1 MVSLDSIEP
10 LALTLKCLWRN
21 KMPHVVLENINSVSE
36 VIESIVPFTTRIDG
50 GILKVTDT
58 YINSGQNKVLV
69 ESLAIENNTNQ
80 SFFVEL
86 SQKKASLTVRL
97 LPLTDP
103 AKTPGVKMIM
113 ATVAKQIKDSNS
125 DVSYGKTN
133 LQDFLLE

>member
-1 MVSLDSIEP
+1 
-10 LALTLKCLWRN
+10 
-21 KMPHVVLENINSVSE
+21 MPHVVLENITSVREAMDSL
-36 VIESIVPFTTRIDG
+36 VPFATKIDG

-58 YINSGQNKVLV
+58 YINSAQNKVLV
-69 ESLAIENNTNQ
+69 ESLAIENNNNQ

-86 SQKKASLTVRL
+86 SQKKTSLTVRL

-113 ATVAKQIKDSNS
+113 AKVAKQIKDSNP
-125 DVSYGKTN
+125 DVTYGKTN

>member
-1 MVSLDSIEP
+1 
-10 LALTLKCLWRN
+10 
-21 KMPHVVLENINSVSE
+21 MPHVVLENISSVRE
-36 VIESIVPFTTRIDG
+36 ALKGIVPFATRIDG

-58 YINSGQNKVLV
+58 YMNSGENKVLV
-69 ESLAIENNTNQ
+69 ESLAIENDNNQ

-113 ATVAKQIKDSNS
+113 ATLAKQIKDSNPE
-125 DVSYGKTN
+125 VVYGKTN
-133 LQDFLLE
+133 LQDFLQE

>member
-1 MVSLDSIEP
+1 
-10 LALTLKCLWRN
+10 
-21 KMPHVVLENINSVSE
+21 MPHVVLENVNSVKDAL
-36 VIESIVPFTTRIDG
+36 ESIVPFATRIDG

-69 ESLAIENNTNQ
+69 ESLAIEDNNNQ
-80 SFFVEL
+80 TFFVEL
-86 SQKKASLTVRL
+86 SQKKANLTVRL

-113 ATVAKQIKDSNS
+113 AKVAKQIKDANPA
-125 DVSYGKTN
+125 VIYGKTN

>member
-1 MVSLDSIEP
+1 
-10 LALTLKCLWRN
+10 
-21 KMPHVVLENINSVSE
+21 MPHVVLENINSVAE
-36 VIESIVPFTTRIDG
+36 VLESIVPFTTRIDG

-113 ATVAKQIKDSNS
+113 AMLAKQIKDSNP
-125 DVSYGKTN
+125 DVRYGKTN
-133 LQDFLLE
+133 LQDFLIE

>member
-1 MVSLDSIEP
+1 
-10 LALTLKCLWRN
+10 
-21 KMPHVVLENINSVSE
+21 MPHVVLENINSVRE
-36 VIESIVPFTTRIDG
+36 VLHSIVPFATRIDD

-58 YINSGQNKVLV
+58 YINAGENKVLV
-69 ESLAIENNTNQ
+69 ESLAIENKHNQ

-113 ATVAKQIKDSNS
+113 ATLAKQIKDANP
-125 DVSYGKTN
+125 DVRYGKTN

>member
-1 MVSLDSIEP
+1 
-10 LALTLKCLWRN
+10 
-21 KMPHVVLENINSVSE
+21 MPHVVLENINSVAE
-36 VIESIVPFTTRIDG
+36 VLESVVPFTTKIDG

-69 ESLAIENNTNQ
+69 ESLAIEDNHNQ
-80 SFFVEL
+80 NFFVEL

-113 ATVAKQIKDSNS
+113 ATVAKQIKDSHPE
-125 DVSYGKTN
+125 VCYGKTN

>member
-1 MVSLDSIEP
+1 
-10 LALTLKCLWRN
+10 
-21 KMPHVVLENINSVSE
+21 MPHVVLEHINSVREAIDSL
-36 VIESIVPFTTRIDG
+36 VPFTTKIDG

-58 YINSGQNKVLV
+58 YINAGQNKALV

-86 SQKKASLTVRL
+86 SQKQASLTVRL

-113 ATVAKQIKDSNS
+113 AMVARQIKDAHPE
-125 DVSYGKTN
+125 VCYGKTN
-133 LQDFLLE
+133 LQDFLL

>member
-1 MVSLDSIEP
+1 
-10 LALTLKCLWRN
+10 
-21 KMPHVVLENINSVSE
+21 MPHVVLENINSVTE
-36 VIESIVPFTTRIDG
+36 ALKSIVPFTTKIDG

-113 ATVAKQIKDSNS
+113 ATLAKQIKDSNP
-125 DVSYGKTN
+125 DVRYGKTN

>member
-1 MVSLDSIEP
+1 
-10 LALTLKCLWRN
+10 
-21 KMPHVVLENINSVSE
+21 MPHVVLENINSVTE
-36 VIESIVPFTTRIDG
+36 VFNSIVPFTSRIDG

-58 YINSGQNKVLV
+58 YINSGENKVLV
-69 ESLAIENNTNQ
+69 ESLAIENNRNQ

-103 AKTPGVKMIM
+103 AKTPGVKVIM
-113 ATVAKQIKDSNS
+113 ATIAKQIKDANA
-125 DVSYGKTN
+125 DVRYGKTN